1 MTRAALLF
9 ILALAAPAAAQPA
22 PAHKLEL
29 QYTQF
34 TLPNGLRVILHEDH
48 SVPMVTVNMWYH
60 VGSARELPKRTGF
73 AHLFEH
79 LMFMGS
85 GHVKPGEFDEW
96 LEAAGGDNNG
106 STENDRTN
114 YWINVPANSLELALF
129 LESDRMGYLLDS
141 MTPKAVD
148 AQRDVVKNE
157 RRQSYEN
164 RPYGM
169 AEILMGEMLYPEGH
183 PYHWPVIGYM
193 EDLSAASY
201 DDVVAFFK
209 KYYAPSNASLVV
221 AGDLE
226 TASARKLI
234 EKWFGDVKPAAAPEP
249 MTIPGAEL
257 KGVQKKTIT
266 DRVQLPR
273 LYLAWLTPRHFEPG
287 DAALDIVADVLAGGK
302 NSRLFKRL
310 VYDMQIAQDVSAS
323 QQSQALSSSF
333 QIVATP
339 RPGHTVAEL
348 QKVIDEE
355 IQKLQREPPTAHEL
369 ERSVNQVESSFY
381 NRMERVGGFGGTADQ
396 LNAYF
401 TETGIPTG
409 STRICAL
416 PRAVGRRRHRRRRSV
431 PAARSAGRTDRR
443 AGEEAV
449 AERKNRSGRG
459 GPMCPPGPT
468 RGSSPTRAHMSKH
481 APFVVVAA
489 ICASI
494 ALRAQ
499 APDRSHPPQP
509 GPPAPLRL
517 PAIQKQKLSNG
528 LPVWIVE
535 LHEVPVAQVNLI
547 VLSGTANDPPGK
559 HGVASLAAAMLEEG
573 AGTRSALEIA
583 DAVDYLG
590 ADLGAATTS
599 DLSAVRLHVPV
610 ARLADALPI
619 MADVALRPTF
629 PKDELDRQRQQRLTS
644 LLQGRDDP
652 ATISSVAFSRILYGK
667 GHRYG
672 TPHGHGRNDQDAE
685 LRRSPGFY
693 ASAFRPE
700 NAVLLAVGDIT
711 AAQACRCS
719 RKISAHGRRGP
730 PPPKSCRRQTNRRR
744 ARSI

>member
-1 MTRAALLF
+1 MTRGALLL

-22 PAHKLEL
+22 AAHKLEL
-29 QYTQF
+29 TYTQF

-209 KYYAPSNASLVV
+209 KYYAPANASLVV

-249 MTIPGAEL
+249 MTIPGVEL

-287 DAALDIVADVLAGGK
+287 DAALDMVADVLAGGK

-381 NRMERVGGFGGTADQ
+381 NRMERVGGFGGKADQ
-396 LNAYF
+396 LNAYY
-401 TETGIPTG
+401 TNTGDPDWFNEDLA
-409 STRICAL
+409 RYRAL
-416 PRAVGRRRHRRRRSV
+416 SPSDIRAAADRFL
-431 PAARSAGRTDRR
+431 PADRR
-443 AGEEAV
+443 
-449 AERKNRSGRG
+449 
-459 GPMCPPGPT
+459 
-468 RGSSPTRAHMSKH
+468 
-481 APFVVVAA
+481 
-489 ICASI
+489 
-494 ALRAQ
+494 
-499 APDRSHPPQP
+499 
-509 GPPAPLRL
+509 
-517 PAIQKQKLSNG
+517 
-528 LPVWIVE
+528 VE
-535 LHEVPVAQVNLI
+535 LTVVPE
-547 VLSGTANDPPGK
+547 TK
-559 HGVASLAAAMLEEG
+559 
-573 AGTRSALEIA
+573 
-583 DAVDYLG
+583 
-590 ADLGAATTS
+590 
-599 DLSAVRLHVPV
+599 
-610 ARLADALPI
+610 
-619 MADVALRPTF
+619 
-629 PKDELDRQRQQRLTS
+629 
-644 LLQGRDDP
+644 
-652 ATISSVAFSRILYGK
+652 
-667 GHRYG
+667 
-672 TPHGHGRNDQDAE
+672 
-685 LRRSPGFY
+685 
-693 ASAFRPE
+693 
-700 NAVLLAVGDIT
+700 
-711 AAQACRCS
+711 
-719 RKISAHGRRGP
+719 
-730 PPPKSCRRQTNRRR
+730 
-744 ARSI
+744 